1 MSVIQIPVHDMVV
14 RDMPASLTP
23 SEDTGEHKPRAG
35 QMRAGISAANY
46 LLLLDQFVQSAHAVK
61 EEARRREKTFTSL
74 AEQWERETRNLSS
87 SHRIF
92 AHRAF
97 REIVALGRPAIPLI
111 LRRLQQSRGHWFA
124 ALQEITGEHD
134 LVDPNDYGRIERIRE
149 AWLEWGRTRGFL
161 DRG

>member
-1 MSVIQIPVHDMVV
+1 MSAIQTPVHDIA
-14 RDMPASLTP
+14 DLDLPESLTP
-23 SEDTGEHKPRAG
+23 SEDTSGHQPRAG
-35 QMRAGISAANY
+35 QNLPGSSAGNY
-46 LLLLDQFVQSAHAVK
+46 LLYLTQHVQAAHAAK
-61 EEARRREKTFTSL
+61 EEDRRLGTTFKSL